1 MGAAESRPSTEERR
15 QEIQRVQL
23 KIAAHH
29 GRVFRESIPPD
40 DISTFARHSSTS
52 PVTVDPQFKDTANG
66 NNELPELPREIW
78 EKIIYHLRRQMGPRA
93 EQDTDPGHFHQQD
106 LTVAMRVNKLW
117 YSIAAPILYTRVIT
131 TRPDLLLSHI
141 HSRLISSAR
150 LSKLELFQYIYR
162 LDIGYNPTHA
172 EECDID
178 PPFSKNDN
186 IALSRA
192 GLFSIEKSRWPATTL
207 VRDMDF
213 ALQTTNILRT
223 IRQTLPEGIQLF
235 GNLQI
240 LTVGAFGK
248 SQHSRWDVGYNFL
261 ATGLERFQ
269 PPSSGLGFSDLGGL
283 LAKKHQEELDLLNM
297 RHRFGYELTS
307 NASNSLEHICVD
319 NFTGPLS
326 VFLPHCERLQTYT
339 IHITKSHTDTSCRP
353 LPIIEGVTNKW
364 IIEDESWERR
374 KDTGRED
381 WIVDRGS
388 TYQWLKGRIYALD
401 PAQFTK
407 KDTKLVIYG
416 ALDEAR
422 VDEEFGGY
430 LLGFLISEWSN
441 DWSWERKRGEVNR
454 FLEIDRIDIEGVR
467 LEEDSE
473 GRCDA
478 CGFGFG
484 FGSGKHS

>member
-1 MGAAESRPSTEERR
+1 MGAAESRPSMEERR
-15 QEIQRVQL
+15 QDIQRVQL

-29 GRVFRESIPPD
+29 GRVFRESKPPD
-40 DISTFARHSSTS
+40 DISQFDHYISTS
-52 PVTVDPQFKDTANG
+52 PDRPSSRIEIRQNG
-66 NNELPELPREIW
+66 GNKLPELPREIW
-78 EKIIYHLRRQMGPRA
+78 EKIIYHLRRKMGPSA
-93 EQDTDPGHFHQQD
+93 EQSTDPGHFHQHD
-106 LTVAMRVNKLW
+106 LTVAMRVKK
-117 YSIAAPILYTRVIT
+117 TRVVTI
-131 TRPDLLLSHI
+131 RPDLLLSLI
-141 HSRLISSAR
+141 HSLPISSDR

-162 LDIGYNPTHA
+162 LDIGYNPAHA
-172 EECDID
+172 QESDIF
-178 PPFSKNDN
+178 PPFSRNDRT
-186 IALSRA
+186 ALSRA
-192 GLFSIEKSRWPATTL
+192 DLFSIEKRRWPATTL

-213 ALQTTNILRT
+213 ALQTTKILHT
-223 IRQTLPEGIQLF
+223 IRQTLPEGIQLL
-235 GNLQI
+235 GNLEI

-261 ATGLERFQ
+261 AMGLERFQ

-283 LAKKHQEELDLLNM
+283 LAKRHQEELDLLNM

-307 NASNSLEHICVD
+307 NASNSLKHICVD

-339 IHITKSHTDTSCRP
+339 THITKSHTDTSCRP

-422 VDEEFGGY
+422 IDEEFGGY